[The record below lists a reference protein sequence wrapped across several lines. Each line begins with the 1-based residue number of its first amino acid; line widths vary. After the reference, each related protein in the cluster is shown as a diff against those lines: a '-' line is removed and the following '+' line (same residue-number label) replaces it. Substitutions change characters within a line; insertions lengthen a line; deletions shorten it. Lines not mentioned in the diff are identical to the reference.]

1 MKWTDYSVIK
11 ESVIFI
17 STKSAKKM
25 YKLTKINTKCKKEPT
40 QFG

>member
-17 STKSAKKM
+17 STKSAKK
-25 YKLTKINTKCKKEPT
+25 NV
-40 QFG
+40 